1 MRTAPGSLMLERKLH
16 RTQNLGLAQ
25 PLRLPGLL
33 GSTLGMAANSCALPP
48 TTLRTLRPRKRR
60 GIVRVR
66 RARRH
71 PDGFVEIQHLVSS
84 EGGDISLQNGPQVRV
99 ATLQQSI
106 PASLGIMIPGLP
118 WTTKKHS
125 TRKATGKHPA
135 STAEGVGT
143 CAGKAMLS

>member
-1 MRTAPGSLMLERKLH
+1 MRMFSRDHKACECLATTCVGGREGLAERFRTAPGRLTSERKLH
-16 RTQNLGLAQ
+16 RTQSLGLAQ

-48 TTLRTLRPRKRR
+48 TALRTLRPRKRR

-99 ATLQQSI
+99 ATL
-106 PASLGIMIPGLP
+106 
-118 WTTKKHS
+118 
-125 TRKATGKHPA
+125 
-135 STAEGVGT
+135 
-143 CAGKAMLS
+143 